1 MARLRARFYA
11 VVVVLVAAV
20 LVPLGVLPAPLAAA
34 ATAPTH
40 IYYARSYG
48 AVCNGIPLGQPGSH
62 DDTSAIQDAI
72 DAAEATGGMV
82 QLPAG
87 TCELSTRLNMTSG
100 QGITLNGRVSSKGQR
115 QTTLTDSI
123 NPDHQQG
130 DLYISSAHNTVQD
143 LVMNQLLYGGV
154 AEVQADYTT
163 FQRTTLLGGPKFF
176 VVYFHD
182 LPDGEHAIG
191 NQLIDSN
198 VVSLIDRTVQ
208 STLGTQPCDD
218 GLSWAM
224 QDDSLI
230 QNVEFTGTRLALY
243 QDDGVEVNGFT
254 YHPGPQTCDLD
265 GYWITQ
271 PSSNITLENLT
282 MYGSGGV
289 VDNDGSSNGISRN
302 ISIIN
307 ERVKTPTAG
316 TGYTLNGPS
325 HGLIIT
331 NVDGVTISSSDLD
344 SPVPANSSIQFQPS
358 TKAIRVVV
366 KNTIV
371 PRVSFWS
378 QSPRGSTVLGEVKAS
393 FNDDTFPQ
401 LALDNPNNQTFLNGS
416 GGPTTFS
423 VTGGTWLND
432 QREDVKD
439 WGFAKGSNTAFT
451 VSDLAGY
458 DLPAYVQGEVKAA
471 SHNTLT
477 IGFPSDVM
485 RGDLLIGA
493 FRTAHISSVSDNLN
507 GAWTE
512 AYRTSLLSVWY
523 KRDAKPGPTAV
534 TVSGSS
540 GPTRGAIAEYF
551 EWSLPNEL
559 MGASCQ
565 VGFGTA
571 VSSGATVA
579 VAGRDLV
586 FGAVANSD
594 KLGSKTVKPGLING
608 VPATLRLQ
616 KTNANGTIAV
626 EDVTRGAGGRQ
637 DAHMMVA
644 SGIWRACVVV
654 FGPRI

>member
-1 MARLRARFYA
+1 MAQLRARFA
-11 VVVVLVAAV
+11 VVLVLVVAV
-20 LVPLGVLPAPLAAA
+20 LVPLGVLPALAATSA
-34 ATAPTH
+34 GSTR

-72 DAAEATGGMV
+72 DAAEATGGLV

-87 TCELSTRLNMTSG
+87 TCELSSG
-100 QGITLNGRVSSKGQR
+100 LKISTGPGITLSGRVSSKGQR

-123 NPDHQQG
+123 NPEYQEG
-130 DLYISSAHNTVQD
+130 DLYITSNHNTVQD
-143 LVMNQLLYGGV
+143 LILNQLRYGG
-154 AEVQADYTT
+154 AANVQADYTT
-163 FQRTTLLGGPKFF
+163 FQRTTVLGGPNFF
-176 VVYFHD
+176 VLYFHRLLD
-182 LPDGEHAIG
+182 RKHAVG
-191 NQLIDSN
+191 NRLIDSN

-208 STLGTQPCDD
+208 STLGTKPCDD
-218 GLSWAM
+218 AISWAA

-243 QDDGVEVNGFT
+243 QDDGVEVDGFT

-289 VDNDGSSNGISRN
+289 VDNNSPSNGISRN
-302 ISIIN
+302 ISIVN
-307 ERVKTPTAG
+307 ERVETPTAG

-325 HGLIIT
+325 HGLVIS
-331 NVDGVTISSSDLD
+331 NADGVNIDNCDLD
-344 SPVPANSSIQFQPS
+344 SPVADNSSIEFQPS

-366 KNTIV
+366 KNTTV
-371 PRVSFWS
+371 PRVSFS
-378 QSPRGSTVLGEVKAS
+378 GSAPRGSTVLGVVRNAA
-393 FNDDTFPQ
+393 FDDDTFPQ
-401 LALDNPNNQTFLNGS
+401 LALDSPNNQTFLNGS

-423 VTGGTWLND
+423 VRGGTWLND
-432 QREDVKD
+432 QREDTND
-439 WGFAKGSNTAFT
+439 WGFAKGSNTTFT

-458 DLPAYVQGEVKAA
+458 DLPAYVQGEVKAT
-471 SHNTLT
+471 SHNTVT

-485 RGDLLIGA
+485 KGDLLIGA
-493 FRTAHISSVSDNLN
+493 FRTEHISSVSDSLN
-507 GAWTE
+507 GEWTE
-512 AYRTSLLSVWY
+512 AYRTSLLSIWY

-534 TVSGSS
+534 TVSGLS

-551 EWSLPNEL
+551 EWSLPNQL

-565 VGFGTA
+565 VGVGTA
-571 VSSGATVA
+571 VSSGSTVA

-594 KLGSKTVKPGLING
+594 KLGSKTVEPGLIDG

-616 KTNANGTIAV
+616 KTNANGTIAI

-637 DAHMMVA
+637 DAHMTVKG
-644 SGIWRACVVV
+644 GIWRACVVA
-654 FGPRI
+654 FGP